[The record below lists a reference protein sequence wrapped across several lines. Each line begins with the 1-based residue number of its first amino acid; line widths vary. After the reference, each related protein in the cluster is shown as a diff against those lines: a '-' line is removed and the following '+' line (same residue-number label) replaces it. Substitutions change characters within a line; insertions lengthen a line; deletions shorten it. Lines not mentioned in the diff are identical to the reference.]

1 MKKYKS
7 KDTTEEFW
15 NDCTNNQIA
24 SSFEPFSKMVSYNK
38 YAKNY
43 GRNKKLDKDNNK
55 NESNSKNLMNF
66 YSFQNQSKENKKEI
80 SKNKSK
86 NKTIENPDYS
96 RIYKR
101 HPLLH
106 KISILHDKEE
116 KEKRQKKK
124 SALLRCLG
132 LYAYGIEVQK
142 EKLLNEKNSKY
153 NRQKEEILKCTF
165 KPKINKYSNSRKA
178 KFLQNFINKS
188 NNIKDENNLNAIN
201 KISTIISYENDDIRK
216 SEKINHNK
224 NKEEEKNTKQEEC
237 TFKPKTFKLN
247 INSVFRRSKS
257 IESARYNNLFIW
269 RYNKAR
275 EKYMIKKI
283 KQLSN
288 KDECYKTMISEYDD
302 FTNRYQLNNF
312 INTNTIDNNRNGD
325 LLENKR
331 NVKPIK
337 NIVEIL
343 RNELLEINLNDE
355 EEK

>member
-1 MKKYKS
+1 MKKS
-7 KDTTEEFW
+7 KGVAEDFW
-15 NDCTNNQIA
+15 NDCTNNQIS
-24 SSFEPFSKMVSYNK
+24 SSFEPFSKMISYNK

-43 GRNKKLDKDNNK
+43 GRNKKIDKDNSK
-55 NESNSKNLMNF
+55 IEANSKNLMNF
-66 YSFQNQSKENKKEI
+66 YSFQNQTKDNKKNV

-106 KISILHDKEE
+106 KITILHDKEE
-116 KEKRQKKK
+116 KEIIQKKK
-124 SALLRCLG
+124 SALMRCLG

-142 EKLLNEKNSKY
+142 EKLLNEKNTKY

-165 KPKINKYSNSRKA
+165 KPKINKYPYSRKA
-178 KFLQNFINKS
+178 KFLQNFINKN

-201 KISTIISYENDDIRK
+201 KISTKISNENNDIRK
-216 SEKINHNK
+216 SERTNNNK
-224 NKEEEKNTKQEEC
+224 NKDEEEKSSKLEEC
-237 TFKPKTFKLN
+237 TFRPQLYKQN
-247 INSVFRRSKS
+247 IKYVFRSSKS

-283 KQLSN
+283 KQLSI

-302 FTNRYQLNNF
+302 FTNRYQLNNE
-312 INTNTIDNNRNGD
+312 INNTIDNNRNGY

-331 NVKPIK
+331 KIKPIK
-337 NIVEIL
+337 NIVQIL